1 MSYEEF
7 RKEILKVDKPRNHK
21 VKGSYGV
28 YDAYKY
34 IRKNKWYGLEPFT
47 EHEFYTIIRGI
58 NKELA
63 NYLSIGG
70 TIKLPY
76 GMGKIMLIKVS
87 AKVKFKEGK
96 LVNTKPIDWDKT
108 LKLWYKDRECK
119 DSKILV
125 RVDTKNK
132 FKIIYDKSRARY
144 KNKTLFSFLPN
155 RELKIKL
162 KENIQEGIV
171 DAYNYSYD

>member
-7 RKEILKVDKPRNHK
+7 RKEILKIDKPRNHK

-34 IRKNKWYGLEPFT
+34 IRKNKWFGLEPFT
-47 EHEFYTIIRGI
+47 ENQFYTIIRSI

-63 NYLSIGG
+63 DYLTSGG

-87 AKVKFKEGK
+87 AKAKFKEGK

-108 LKLWYKDRECK
+108 LKLWYEDEECRN
-119 DSKILV
+119 SKILV
-125 RVDTKNK
+125 RTDIKSK
-132 FKIIYDKSRARY
+132 FKIIYDKSKARY
-144 KNKTLFSFLPN
+144 KNKTLYSFLPN
-155 RELKIKL
+155 RDLKIKL
-162 KENIQEGIV
+162 KEKIQEGIV
-171 DAYNYSYD
+171 DAFNYSYD

>member
-7 RKEILKVDKPRNHK
+7 RKEILKIDKPRNHK

-34 IRKNKWYGLEPFT
+34 IRKNKWFGLEPFT
-47 EHEFYTIIRGI
+47 ENQFYTIIRSI

-63 NYLSIGG
+63 DYLTSGG

-76 GMGKIMLIKVS
+76 GMGKIMLIKVP

-108 LKLWYKDRECK
+108 LKLWYEDEECRN
-119 DSKILV
+119 SKILV
-125 RVDTKNK
+125 RTDIKSK
-132 FKIIYDKSRARY
+132 FKIIYDKSKARY
-144 KNKTLFSFLPN
+144 KNKTLYSFLPN
-155 RELKIKL
+155 RDLKIKL
-162 KENIQEGIV
+162 KEKIQEGIV
-171 DAYNYSYD
+171 DAFNYSYD